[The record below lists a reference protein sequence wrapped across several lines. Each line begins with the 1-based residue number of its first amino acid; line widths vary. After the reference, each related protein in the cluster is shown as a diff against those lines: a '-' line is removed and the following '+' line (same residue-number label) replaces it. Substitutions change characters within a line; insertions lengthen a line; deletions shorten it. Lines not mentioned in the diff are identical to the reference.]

1 MNKYLVTIMVTVS
14 GYEKVA
20 YQLVQAQTIGG
31 AEMAAV
37 KAEAHNELDPTVSGW
52 IDDIFYYTIRDIV
65 ELTEDHFNL
74 LSRYIV

>member
-20 YQLVQAQTIGG
+20 YQLVPAEPMWG
-31 AEMAAV
+31 AEIAAV
-37 KAEAHNELDPTVSGW
+37 KAEAHNELDQTISGW

-65 ELTEDHFNL
+65 ELTEDHFNV

>member
-20 YQLVQAQTIGG
+20 YQLVQAETMRG

-37 KAEAHNELDPTVSGW
+37 NAEAHNELVGG
-52 IDDIFYYTIRDIV
+52 
-65 ELTEDHFNL
+65 
-74 LSRYIV
+74 

>member
-20 YQLVQAQTIGG
+20 YQLVQAHTMWG
-31 AEMAAV
+31 AEVAAI
-37 KAEAHNELDPTVSGW
+37 KAEAHNELDPMVSGW
-52 IDDIFYYTIRDIV
+52 VDDIFYYTIRDIV
-65 ELTEDHFNL
+65 ELTEDHFNV

>member
-20 YQLVQAQTIGG
+20 YQLVQAQTMWR

-37 KAEAHNELDPTVSGW
+37 KAESHNEVDLTVSGW
-52 IDDIFYYTIRDIV
+52 VDDIFYYTIRDIV
-65 ELTEDHFNL
+65 ELTEDHFNV

>member
-20 YQLVQAQTIGG
+20 YQLVQAETMWG
-31 AEMAAV
+31 AEMAAI
-37 KAEAHNELDPTVSGW
+37 KAEAHNELDQTISGW

-65 ELTEDHFNL
+65 ELTEDHFNV

>member
-20 YQLVQAQTIGG
+20 HQLVQAETMRG
-31 AEMAAV
+31 AEMAAIEDV
-37 KAEAHNELDPTVSGW
+37 AHNELDQTVSGW

-65 ELTEDHFNL
+65 ELTEDHFNV

>member
-20 YQLVQAQTIGG
+20 YQLVQAQTMWG
-31 AEMAAV
+31 AEIAAA
-37 KAEAHNELDPTVSGW
+37 KAEAHNELDQTVSGW
-52 IDDIFYYTIRDIV
+52 VDDIFYYTIRDIV
-65 ELTEDHFNL
+65 ELTEDHFNV

>member
-14 GYEKVA
+14 GYEKEA
-20 YQLVQAQTIGG
+20 YQLVQAETMWR

-37 KAEAHNELDPTVSGW
+37 KAEAHNEVDLTVSGW
-52 IDDIFYYTIRDIV
+52 VDDIFYYTIRDIV
-65 ELTEDHFNL
+65 ELTEDHFNV

>member
-20 YQLVQAQTIGG
+20 YQLVQAQTIRG

-37 KAEAHNELDPTVSGW
+37 KAEAHNEVDLTVSGW
-52 IDDIFYYTIRDIV
+52 VDDIFYYTCRDIV
-65 ELTEDHFNL
+65 ELTEDHFNV